1 MTAIDSSIILPPQAK
16 APQHNGVGREEGMP
30 AKKNGQKQKEF
41 TAALAETP
49 PKQKTPPPK
58 TEKPATTGTENA
70 PQEPQAPDV
79 QVKGKAIQ
87 VLLEKLAQGQEIDP
101 TLLEKAQAGDTAALK
116 EILLSM
122 GFETDAP
129 QLENI
134 AGDAPQGQIV
144 AMLAQLLQQQQPQ
157 LQAGT
162 PPPQKPVAPSSFA
175 PGAAL
180 LLAQEDQ
187 ATQQMPQLSQQPKN
201 AEAAPLLKDQ
211 PRPAPAP
218 QTANVQPQ
226 PPQQVQSQAQQ
237 QSNIPQQV
245 ANNALQT
252 GANGFSD
259 GGFTGG
265 QTDGGFPQQGTPL
278 QTGPDGQL
286 MAGQDGRAG
295 QQNALLQFAAAK
307 AAGSFQS
314 PAMHKVF
321 LTMQRNAA
329 ERIQQM
335 TLQLEPAAMG
345 RVAVRMIF
353 GKDGAMKA
361 HLLVEKPET
370 FQMLSRDSHALEKA
384 LKEAGLDLGENALSF
399 DLASGQDQFEKAETQ
414 RDSGQGFH
422 FYMQEDDSGM
432 NAAEQAAAMMNA
444 ASANDYVLKKDGINI
459 LI

>member
-16 APQHNGVGREEGMP
+16 APQHNDVGRNENSSAE
-30 AKKNGQKQKEF
+30 KTGQGQKEF
-41 TAALAETP
+41 TAALTEAP
-49 PKQKTPPPK
+49 PKQKTPPSKP
-58 TEKPATTGTENA
+58 EKPATTGTENA
-70 PQEPQAPDV
+70 PQEPQALDV
-79 QVKGKAIQ
+79 QIKGKAIQ

-101 TLLEKAQAGDTAALK
+101 ALLEKAQAGDTEALK
-116 EILLSM
+116 EILLSL
-122 GFETDAP
+122 GIETDAP

-134 AGDAPQGQIV
+134 ADDAPQGQII

-162 PPPQKPVAPSSFA
+162 PPPQKPVAP
-175 PGAAL
+175 GAAL
-180 LLAQEDQ
+180 LLAQEEQ
-187 ATQQMPQLSQQPKN
+187 AAQQMPQLSQQPKN
-201 AEAAPLLKDQ
+201 AEAALLLKDQ

-218 QTANVQPQ
+218 QTVNAQ
-226 PPQQVQSQAQQ
+226 PQQVQPQAQQ
-237 QSNIPQQV
+237 QSNIPQQ
-245 ANNALQT
+245 ALNNALQT
-252 GANGFSD
+252 GANGFGD

-265 QTDGGFPQQGTPL
+265 QTDGGFPQQGMPL

-286 MAGQDGRAG
+286 MAGQDGRTG
-295 QQNALLQFAAAK
+295 QQSALPQFAAAK

-444 ASANDYVLKKDGINI
+444 ASANDYVLKKDSINI